1 MAPYGSRFPPTFG
14 KLAYG
19 SMSMAGMR
27 KLDHFVAT
35 VATAVEECV
44 PGHVIETGVWRGG
57 ASLLAAKTLELL
69 GAVERH
75 VYLADS
81 FSGIP
86 DQRTYRPAGT
96 SQKERRAFSKKH
108 RSLKTIESK
117 VHKIDILRHNSENM
131 VIKNAMRMGIR
142 MDGIRLVKGYFNA
155 SLPDLLSRE
164 PDLQFS
170 VVRLDGDSFTS
181 TYEAI
186 ELLYPRLAPGGF
198 LIVDDFVDWPG
209 CREAIATYRHRQ
221 NISEPLVLIPHLPH
235 QEPAEAVLG
244 AYWRKAPL
252 DRQQA
257 EGCLGKPHGSLRVR
271 GSYNPGTMQRLTEPG
286 ARVAAPPGLTLDPSL
301 VGYRGSHGLLIHWCS
316 DNTRSAR

>member
-14 KLAYG
+14 KLAYA

-86 DQRTYRPAGT
+86 DQRTYHPAGT

-117 VHKIDILRHNSENM
+117 
-131 VIKNAMRMGIR
+131 
-142 MDGIRLVKGYFNA
+142 
-155 SLPDLLSRE
+155 
-164 PDLQFS
+164 
-170 VVRLDGDSFTS
+170 
-181 TYEAI
+181 
-186 ELLYPRLAPGGF
+186 
-198 LIVDDFVDWPG
+198 
-209 CREAIATYRHRQ
+209 
-221 NISEPLVLIPHLPH
+221 
-235 QEPAEAVLG
+235 G
-244 AYWRKAPL
+244 AQ
-252 DRQQA
+252 D
-257 EGCLGKPHGSLRVR
+257 
-271 GSYNPGTMQRLTEPG
+271 
-286 ARVAAPPGLTLDPSL
+286 
-301 VGYRGSHGLLIHWCS
+301 
-316 DNTRSAR
+316 